1 MSYAKKRYQ
10 DRIKKAFGNQDQK
23 EKDDEGELD
32 PFDTRR
38 NKRTGL
44 RR

>member
-23 EKDDEGELD
+23 EKDDEGVI
-32 PFDTRR
+32 PSTRVET
-38 NKRTGL
+38 KGPA
-44 RR
+44 